1 MINNYRRLIRNMVD
15 KVENSIFIKCN
26 ECKIKPATTRCFDC
40 KSYGQSIARFCYA
53 CDSAIHNKFG
63 QTPHKREII
72 PYKEM
77 YLRSSAQASD
87 YQIKSG
93 F

>member
-1 MINNYRRLIRNMVD
+1 MGGRSAV
-15 KVENSIFIKCN
+15 FIKCN

-72 PYKEM
+72 PYKGKPLPF
-77 YLRSSAQASD
+77 YQPLPVSSSLIIA
-87 YQIKSG
+87 
-93 F
+93 FFLLP